1 MQKNIIEGTKTYL
14 RPLEMDDVSKS
25 YVGWLNDPE
34 VNGFLESRFLK
45 QTKTTV
51 KKYVSA
57 IKKDKNYLFLAIVIK
72 DGGKHIGNIKLGPI
86 NKVHGFAEIGILI
99 GDKSSW
105 GKGYATEAIK
115 LLVNHAF
122 KNLGLRK
129 LTAGCYET
137 NVGSIKAFQKAGFLE
152 EGRFKKHYAYNG
164 KYLDRI
170 CLALFKTE

>member
-86 NKVHGFAEIGILI
+86 NKVHGFAEIG
-99 GDKSSW
+99 SSFPEHDFSRW
-105 GKGYATEAIK
+105 RY
-115 LLVNHAF
+115 
-122 KNLGLRK
+122 
-129 LTAGCYET
+129 
-137 NVGSIKAFQKAGFLE
+137 QPQ
-152 EGRFKKHYAYNG
+152 
-164 KYLDRI
+164 
-170 CLALFKTE
+170 